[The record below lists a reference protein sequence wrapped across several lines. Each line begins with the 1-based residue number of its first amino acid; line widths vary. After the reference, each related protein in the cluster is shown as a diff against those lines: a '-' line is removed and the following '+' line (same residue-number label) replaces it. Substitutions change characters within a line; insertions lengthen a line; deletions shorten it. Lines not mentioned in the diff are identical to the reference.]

1 MKHSP
6 IQTIFFL
13 APLLAFMYLL
23 PKLESNEEVVE
34 AVKEIPTWSELL
46 EVDTVE
52 IVDSDSLVYSPHI
65 DTATIDKESIDS
77 VTINLNRWSP
87 SYAQYNSITI
97 ADSLVLEGYDKALNK
112 AAQLL

>member
-87 SYAQYNSITI
+87 SYAQYNQYHS
-97 ADSLVLEGYDKALNK
+97 
-112 AAQLL
+112 